1 MHCKLIE
8 WNHWSIMRKGVS
20 DVWNNLNKRWVP
32 GVMTIQLRESQQRV
46 TLWKLALA
54 QQHFHWG
61 QVENSSFH
69 AYYYWM
75 GSRGFTSFQ
84 LPNNRKKYFPK
95 CSGNESTRERTL
107 RSKGHEEQRKGLSAD
122 TVSYSSKC
130 LNQLLQQRAYAF
142 ISWTQDREKYVLYF
156 DGGNVSSRKYLSTC
170 IVERETITLK
180 FYQL

>member
-1 MHCKLIE
+1 MANALHQLIE

-84 LPNNRKKYFPK
+84 LPNNRKIFPQMLWK
-95 CSGNESTRERTL
+95 WKHKGENSEIQGTWRAEERL
-107 RSKGHEEQRKGLSAD
+107 ICRHCFLFQ
-122 TVSYSSKC
+122 
-130 LNQLLQQRAYAF
+130 
-142 ISWTQDREKYVLYF
+142 
-156 DGGNVSSRKYLSTC
+156 
-170 IVERETITLK
+170 
-180 FYQL
+180 